1 MRLSMHNPKI
11 YPRMKRFPLAQTA
24 RMEKTA
30 RTQMI
35 ASEKPRRALA
45 CVLLFFLFSFL
56 GWCWEKFYFFAVYEM
71 NADRGFLTL
80 PFCTVYGF
88 SLLLIRLT
96 LGFPCIDGKYPEN
109 LIRFLLYS
117 VLASLI
123 ATFVELST
131 GLFFEQVFGVRL
143 WTYQDFAHTYQDYIC
158 LSVSVAW
165 GAMIGIF
172 MAGVWAPLE
181 RRLAA
186 APASVLMLGS
196 GLLTLAVTLDFFLS
210 AFL

>member
-11 YPRMKRFPLAQTA
+11 YRRMKRRPLAQTA
-24 RMEKTA
+24 LMEKTA
-30 RTQMI
+30 RTKII
-35 ASEKPRRALA
+35 ASEKLRRALA
-45 CVLLFFLFSFL
+45 CALLFFLFSFL
-56 GWCWEKFYFFAVYEM
+56 GWCWEKLYFFVVYQM

-88 SLLLIRLT
+88 ALILIRLT
-96 LGFPCIDGKYPEN
+96 LGLPRLDEKYPKS
-109 LIRFLLYS
+109 LLHFLGYC
-117 VLASLI
+117 VAASLI

-143 WTYQDFAHTYQDYIC
+143 WTYQDFAHSYQDYIC

-181 RRLAA
+181 KRFAA
-186 APASVLMLGS
+186 MPAPVLTWGS
-196 GLLTLAVTLDFFLS
+196 GLLTLAITLDFFLS